1 MTSRS
6 SNIPAEKKIF
16 IVSIILLPILF
27 MYATPIPGFTV
38 GDAFL
43 VFSLLFL
50 IIRLKNVRIEKK
62 LIVCFV
68 YIVIQ
73 FILLFLLGS
82 LQRPTTS
89 LHYIVYFVGMLLMPN
104 IRECGYFAIKVLK
117 HVGSFAIILLFVQ
130 YVALQFLGIIIP
142 GLLTF
147 LPMTDVGLMN
157 YSEGFQIAGRCMS
170 LFAEPSHYA
179 IYIILF
185 LVCELFE
192 KKGFNFKDLK
202 VPLLISVSIILCASF
217 TGFIGMIAA
226 WGLKLLYEMR
236 KKRVSFMALL
246 SIALISG
253 LMIIVLFNTE
263 AGSYLTNEDVYSVQ
277 SEGRFIG
284 YITLQEDLSGSGL
297 HLLFGFGMNDTG
309 SEFNYLPG
317 WPRLIYYYG
326 IIGAL
331 IYVVSFIGCVK
342 KRTLSQIVLIVIAG
356 LMIGTEMNF
365 ASFIMPYMLIISIF
379 NKTLYTSEYI
389 T

>member
-1 MTSRS
+1 MTSQS
-6 SNIPAEKKIF
+6 SGIPVEKKMF
-16 IVSIILLPILF
+16 VVSIILLPILF
-27 MYATPIPGFTV
+27 MYATPISGFTV

-43 VFSLLFL
+43 VFSLFFL
-50 IIRLKNVRIEKK
+50 LTRLKKVRIESK
-62 LIVCFV
+62 LLICFL

-73 FILLFLLGS
+73 FLLLFLLGL

-104 IRECGYFAIKVLK
+104 IRECGLFAIKVLK
-117 HVGSFAIILLFVQ
+117 RVGLFAVILLFIQ
-130 YVALQFLGIIIP
+130 YVALQFLGVIIP

-147 LPMTDVGLMN
+147 LPMTDVGLTN
-157 YSEGFQIAGRCMS
+157 YSEGFQVAGRCMS

-192 KKGFNFKDLK
+192 KKGLNFENLK

-217 TGFIGMIAA
+217 TGFIGMLAA
-226 WGLKLLYEMR
+226 WGLKIFYEMR
-236 KKRVSFMALL
+236 NKSISFMAVL
-246 SIALISG
+246 SIALICG
-253 LMIIVLFNTE
+253 LMIIVLFNTV
-263 AGSYLTNEDVYSVQ
+263 AGSYLTNEDVYSTQ

-284 YITLQEDLSGSGL
+284 YITLQEDLSGSEL
-297 HLLFGFGMNDTG
+297 PLLFGFGMNDNG

-317 WPRLIYYYG
+317 WPRLIFYYG

-331 IYVVSFIGCVK
+331 IYVISFMCCAR
-342 KRTLSQIVLIVIAG
+342 KRTLSMVVLIVVAG

-365 ASFIMPYMLIISIF
+365 ASFIMPYILIVSIF
-379 NKTLYTSEYI
+379 NKALYTSDYLI
-389 T
+389 